1 MDNIKDIYYK
11 ISDRIEEYGDPKKI
25 IIIGV
30 IGVIVLSYLIML
42 IGQLI
47 NPARAL
53 TGTPI
58 NYNPISLLV
67 SLFMNPVW
75 FLVFFLFFGGIIM
88 VMVISRVYGERMKGG
103 EIDPIS
109 NRKFS
114 KDKHLGDAHF
124 LKKNEIR
131 EFLDITPVDKIRGV
145 PLGKYSKDV
154 KDCVSIPVEPK
165 GRDKTEQFKHKASN
179 GNMLVYGGSGAG
191 KTFNFVVP
199 YLYKVIDRK
208 ESFISTDTKGEV
220 FSEIYWYALKN
231 NYEIKVFNC
240 DEPDKGDSIH
250 LLKIVGTDQERANL
264 IANVLIRNSA
274 EDIGKSVPFWENM
287 LHQLLMSCMLY
298 ITYEYDE
305 KYKLHLAT
313 IEQIQKEK
321 ISEEE
326 KRQRIYDEELEWEKM
341 NDPIHGYGTIGRMY
355 DFINSRLYEYKN
367 GEWYKPRENIIT
379 IKEGNEEKQ
388 KTIENQLDY
397 IATKLKLAFME
408 SNNHPSM
415 ASWKTFNSFPQQHK
429 DNSLGTLATRLRIFQ
444 YDSVREAFGR
454 DDIKIGMTGEKPSAI
469 FAIIDPL
476 EESKSIISA
485 VFFTLAT
492 RTLLDIAKKKPTRR
506 LKIDTHVVMDE
517 YFSVGYLPGIEE
529 EVSLCRSYGM
539 NLIFI
544 LQGRTQLMNR
554 HPKGYQTIESNC
566 GTFLNLGLS
575 TEENSLK
582 FMEKMSGTT
591 TVQTDMSGYSR
602 STLAPVEI
610 IGDMNVRRGMSA
622 QPLVTENDALHL
634 PRDMALVIIPPN
646 HTLRLYKLGKHEMPQ
661 YHEIK
666 DCPPRNIYHYKNFKN
681 KDKTYFKDVKQ
692 LPSPAWVTPTYN
704 PSADPVGYNLNQA
717 FGDKILDKVN
727 PQKKNKDPL
736 FERNKK
742 SEQMNFFD
750 NTNDLDNDE
759 NDAFDIIDDDWDDAV
774 S

>member
-1 MDNIKDIYYK
+1 MLKHHQIKKDTPC
-11 ISDRIEEYGDPKKI
+11 SD
-25 IIIGV
+25 
-30 IGVIVLSYLIML
+30 
-42 IGQLI
+42 
-47 NPARAL
+47 
-53 TGTPI
+53 
-58 NYNPISLLV
+58 
-67 SLFMNPVW
+67 
-75 FLVFFLFFGGIIM
+75 
-88 VMVISRVYGERMKGG
+88 
-103 EIDPIS
+103 
-109 NRKFS
+109 
-114 KDKHLGDAHF
+114 
-124 LKKNEIR
+124 
-131 EFLDITPVDKIRGV
+131 
-145 PLGKYSKDV
+145 
-154 KDCVSIPVEPK
+154 
-165 GRDKTEQFKHKASN
+165 
-179 GNMLVYGGSGAG
+179 
-191 KTFNFVVP
+191 
-199 YLYKVIDRK
+199 
-208 ESFISTDTKGEV
+208 
-220 FSEIYWYALKN
+220 
-231 NYEIKVFNC
+231 
-240 DEPDKGDSIH
+240 
-250 LLKIVGTDQERANL
+250 
-264 IANVLIRNSA
+264 
-274 EDIGKSVPFWENM
+274 
-287 LHQLLMSCMLY
+287 
-298 ITYEYDE
+298 
-305 KYKLHLAT
+305 
-313 IEQIQKEK
+313 
-321 ISEEE
+321 
-326 KRQRIYDEELEWEKM
+326 
-341 NDPIHGYGTIGRMY
+341 
-355 DFINSRLYEYKN
+355 
-367 GEWYKPRENIIT
+367 
-379 IKEGNEEKQ
+379 KQ

-634 PRDMALVIIPPN
+634 PRDMALVII
-646 HTLRLYKLGKHEMPQ
+646 
-661 YHEIK
+661 
-666 DCPPRNIYHYKNFKN
+666 
-681 KDKTYFKDVKQ
+681 
-692 LPSPAWVTPTYN
+692 
-704 PSADPVGYNLNQA
+704 
-717 FGDKILDKVN
+717 
-727 PQKKNKDPL
+727 
-736 FERNKK
+736 
-742 SEQMNFFD
+742 
-750 NTNDLDNDE
+750 
-759 NDAFDIIDDDWDDAV
+759 II
-774 S
+774 